1 MTYIDVT
8 EMRSIYVPC
17 EERAERGLDKNMV
30 GVMLNKHMDTN
41 MKGEHF
47 ETKWNEKQ
55 IEN

>member
-17 EERAERGLDKNMV
+17 EERAEMELDKNMA